1 MTVKFRK
8 YFLILIFGLL
18 LSACQPA
25 AKHNE
30 SLDSHQQACTLH
42 MGEQGIQDFS
52 KYSNGNVDNHPAG
65 VSFRELQFSPPN
77 LGKITIENGS
87 NTLSIEHV
95 FSVLG
100 TQYDKNEGI
109 QVLDIDA
116 GLTKEEFAT
125 PEQVYQSYVA
135 LMKRINQAG
144 WKNYFFIDAPR
155 IAKEDNIKHLSKS
168 RDVIDPSY
176 IFSFEEWKNIIN
188 NSPTKSLGYRLYA
201 NGVILD
207 ISLKR
212 TAKNERNEEQ
222 YMLRFSFQ
230 SVRYNE
236 RDSIPD
242 SDKMTPSEFKQ
253 AFKKRLIEN
262 KKYREKE
269 ERKAK
274 AEGYHIDEEYTDP
287 DVWSYVK

>member
-1 MTVKFRK
+1 MTVKFRQ

-30 SLDSHQQACTLH
+30 SLDSHQQAYTLH
-42 MGEQGIQDFS
+42 MGEKGIQDFS
-52 KYSNGNVDNHPAG
+52 KYSDSNVDNYPAG

-144 WKNYFFIDAPR
+144 WKNYFFTDAPR

-201 NGVILD
+201 NGIILD
-207 ISLKR
+207 ISLK
-212 TAKNERNEEQ
+212 EQ
-222 YMLRFSFQ
+222 LRM
-230 SVRYNE
+230 SVMKSNICL
-236 RDSIPD
+236 DL
-242 SDKMTPSEFKQ
+242 
-253 AFKKRLIEN
+253 AFRVFDTMKETQFLTLI
-262 KKYREKE
+262 K
-269 ERKAK
+269 
-274 AEGYHIDEEYTDP
+274 
-287 DVWSYVK
+287 

>member
-1 MTVKFRK
+1 
-8 YFLILIFGLL
+8 
-18 LSACQPA
+18 
-25 AKHNE
+25 
-30 SLDSHQQACTLH
+30 
-42 MGEQGIQDFS
+42 MGEQGVQDFS
-52 KYSNGNVDNHPAG
+52 KYSDGNVDNHPAG

-77 LGKITIENGS
+77 LGKLKIENGA
-87 NTLSIEHV
+87 NNLLIEHV

-125 PEQVYQSYVA
+125 PEQIYQSYVA

-144 WKNYFFIDAPR
+144 WKNYFFTDASR

-236 RDSIPD
+236 RDSITD
-242 SDKMTPSEFKQ
+242 SDKMTPSEFEQ

-274 AEGYHIDEEYTDP
+274 AEGYDVDEEYTDP
-287 DVWSYVK
+287 DVWPYVK

>member
-1 MTVKFRK
+1 
-8 YFLILIFGLL
+8 LL

-25 AKHNE
+25 AQHNE
-30 SLDSHQQACTLH
+30 SLDSHQQAYTLH
-42 MGEQGIQDFS
+42 MGEKGIQDFS
-52 KYSNGNVDNHPAG
+52 KYSDSNVDNYPAG

-144 WKNYFFIDAPR
+144 WKNYFFTDAPR

-188 NSPTKSLGYRLYA
+188 NSPTKSLGYR
-201 NGVILD
+201 
-207 ISLKR
+207 
-212 TAKNERNEEQ
+212 
-222 YMLRFSFQ
+222 
-230 SVRYNE
+230 
-236 RDSIPD
+236 
-242 SDKMTPSEFKQ
+242 
-253 AFKKRLIEN
+253 
-262 KKYREKE
+262 
-269 ERKAK
+269 
-274 AEGYHIDEEYTDP
+274 
-287 DVWSYVK
+287 

>member
-1 MTVKFRK
+1 MTAKFK
-8 YFLILIFGLL
+8 QYFLIFIFGLL
-18 LSACQPA
+18 LSACQPTS
-25 AKHNE
+25 KYNE
-30 SLDSHQQACTLH
+30 NLSLKQQAYTLH
-42 MGEQGIQDFS
+42 MGEQGVQDFL
-52 KYSNGNVDNHPAG
+52 KYSDGDVDNHPAG
-65 VSFRELQFSPPN
+65 VSFRELQFSPPH
-77 LGKITIENGS
+77 LGKLKIKNGANS
-87 NTLSIEHV
+87 LLIEHV

-125 PEQVYQSYVA
+125 PEQAYQSYVA
-135 LMKRINQAG
+135 LIKRINQAG
-144 WKNYFFIDAPR
+144 WKNYFFADAPR

-236 RDSIPD
+236 RDSITD
-242 SDKMTPSEFKQ
+242 FDKMTLSKFEQ

-269 ERKAK
+269 EIKAK
-274 AEGYHIDEEYTDP
+274 TEGYHIDEEYTDP
-287 DVWSYVK
+287 DVWPYVK

>member
-1 MTVKFRK
+1 MTVKFRQ
-8 YFLILIFGLL
+8 YFLIFIFGLL
-18 LSACQPA
+18 LSACQPTSE
-25 AKHNE
+25 HNQN
-30 SLDSHQQACTLH
+30 LTINQQAYTLH

-52 KYSNGNVDNHPAG
+52 KYSDDNVDNHPAG
-65 VSFRELQFSPPN
+65 VSFRELQLSPPN

-125 PEQVYQSYVA
+125 SEQVYQSYVA

-144 WKNYFFIDAPR
+144 WKNYFFTDAPR

-236 RDSIPD
+236 RDSISD
-242 SDKMTPSEFKQ
+242 SDKMTSIEFEQ

-287 DVWSYVK
+287 DVWPYVK

>member
-1 MTVKFRK
+1 M
-8 YFLILIFGLL
+8 
-18 LSACQPA
+18 C
-25 AKHNE
+25 
-30 SLDSHQQACTLH
+30 
-42 MGEQGIQDFS
+42 EQGIQDFS
-52 KYSNGNVDNHPAG
+52 KYSDDNVDNHPAG
-65 VSFRELQFSPPN
+65 VSFREFQFSPPN
-77 LGKITIENGS
+77 LGKLTIENGPNS
-87 NTLSIEHV
+87 LLIEHI

-100 TQYDKNEGI
+100 TQYEKNEGI

-125 PEQVYQSYVA
+125 PEQAYQSYVA
-135 LMKRINQAG
+135 LMKCINQAG
-144 WKNYFFIDAPR
+144 WKNYFFTDAPR

-188 NSPTKSLGYRLYA
+188 NIPTKSLGYRLYA

-242 SDKMTPSEFKQ
+242 SNKMTPSEFEQ

-287 DVWSYVK
+287 DVWPYVK

>member
-1 MTVKFRK
+1 
-8 YFLILIFGLL
+8 
-18 LSACQPA
+18 
-25 AKHNE
+25 
-30 SLDSHQQACTLH
+30 
-42 MGEQGIQDFS
+42 
-52 KYSNGNVDNHPAG
+52 
-65 VSFRELQFSPPN
+65 
-77 LGKITIENGS
+77 
-87 NTLSIEHV
+87 
-95 FSVLG
+95 
-100 TQYDKNEGI
+100 
-109 QVLDIDA
+109 
-116 GLTKEEFAT
+116 
-125 PEQVYQSYVA
+125 
-135 LMKRINQAG
+135 MKRINQAG
-144 WKNYFFIDAPR
+144 WKNYFFTDAPR
-155 IAKEDNIKHLSKS
+155 IAKGDNIKHLSKS

-201 NGVILD
+201 NGIILD

-242 SDKMTPSEFKQ
+242 SDKMTPSEFEQ